1 MADANDSDDVQSG
14 VQSPDWSGQ
23 TCAFDNTT
31 YPPPSGAKAPI
42 GETVPVSHPSS
53 DSPPS
58 PSIGEPV
65 NSRPGE
71 AARGDITDIDTQA
84 AVPLVAR
91 ATVSARE
98 AAHANRS
105 WWDANASSYYAEH
118 GSFLGDAELVWGPEG
133 WTESDLH
140 LLGDVSGL
148 DVLEVGAGAAQ
159 GSRHLAGLG
168 ARVVAS
174 DLSAGMLATAVAI
187 DAARAGA
194 PVAGPRPVP
203 LVQCDGCVL
212 PFADASFDVVFTAYG
227 VLPFVVGGQR
237 FFDEA
242 ARVLR
247 PGGRLVAAE
256 PHPIRWC
263 FPDAPGHE
271 GLTVTIPYWDEE
283 AYTERDPAGRLV
295 YAETHPTLESRVTQI
310 VAAGL
315 RVVELR
321 EPRWPQRNP
330 QTWGGWSPLR
340 GEYLP
345 GTVIWVL
352 ERGPEPCRGQ

>member
-1 MADANDSDDVQSG
+1 MSHPESDNPGTLSITAPVNPVVTGPASDDAG
-14 VQSPDWSGQ
+14 VP
-23 TCAFDNTT
+23 T
-31 YPPPSGAKAPI
+31 
-42 GETVPVSHPSS
+42 
-53 DSPPS
+53 
-58 PSIGEPV
+58 
-65 NSRPGE
+65 
-71 AARGDITDIDTQA
+71 
-84 AVPLVAR
+84 VAR
-91 ATVSARE
+91 AAVGAGE
-98 AAHANRS
+98 VAAANRS
-105 WWDANASSYYAEH
+105 WWDANASAYYAEH
-118 GSFLGDAELVWGPEG
+118 GGFLGDAELVWGPEG

-174 DLSAGMLATAVAI
+174 DLSGGMLATARAI
-187 DAARAGA
+187 DADRAGQGGT
-194 PVAGPRPVP
+194 AGVPTSPAVP

-212 PFADASFDVVFTAYG
+212 PFADGSFDVVFTAYG
-227 VLPFVVGGQR
+227 VLPFVADGR
-237 FFDEA
+237 RLFEEA

-247 PGGRLVAAE
+247 AGGRLVAAE

-263 FPDAPGHE
+263 FPDVPGHE
-271 GLTVTIPYWDEE
+271 GLTVTTPYWDEL
-283 AYTERDPAGRLV
+283 AYTERDAAGRLV
-295 YAETHPTLESRVTQI
+295 YAETHPTVESRVAEI

-315 RVVELR
+315 RLVQLR
-321 EPRWPQRNP
+321 EPRWPRRNP

-352 ERGPEPCRGQ
+352 ER

>member
-1 MADANDSDDVQSG
+1 M
-14 VQSPDWSGQ
+14 
-23 TCAFDNTT
+23 
-31 YPPPSGAKAPI
+31 
-42 GETVPVSHPSS
+42 
-53 DSPPS
+53 
-58 PSIGEPV
+58 
-65 NSRPGE
+65 
-71 AARGDITDIDTQA
+71 
-84 AVPLVAR
+84 AR
-91 ATVSARE
+91 AEVGSAE
-98 AAHANRS
+98 AVRANRG
-105 WWDANASSYYAEH
+105 WWDANAADYYAEH
-118 GSFLGDAELVWGPEG
+118 GAFLGDADLVWGPEG
-133 WTESDLH
+133 WRESELG
-140 LLGDVSGL
+140 LLGPVAGL

-159 GSRHLAGLG
+159 GSRYVAGLG

-174 DLSAGMLATAVAI
+174 DLSGGMLA
-187 DAARAGA
+187 AARRIDTG
-194 PVAGPRPVP
+194 RDSDVP

-212 PFADASFDVVFTAYG
+212 PFADESFDVVFTAYG